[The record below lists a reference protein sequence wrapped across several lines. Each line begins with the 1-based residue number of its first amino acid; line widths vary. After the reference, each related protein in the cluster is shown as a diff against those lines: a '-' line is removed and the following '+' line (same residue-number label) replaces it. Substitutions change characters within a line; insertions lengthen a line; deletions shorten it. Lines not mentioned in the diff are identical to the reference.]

1 MRKLNDVTPNPL
13 ITESILIFGFST
25 LVFLISMFEY
35 QIVGAHEFN
44 LIDLTSIVIISALF
58 TSGIVTG
65 IFTAVTCVI
74 FTVIVNHITV
84 TSVIFN
90 IFITKIIFVLVMYAV
105 YLLLLPR
112 VKNREYTMYISIAVA
127 TSIKKIFTLLLIYI
141 DRGIFIEP
149 WYEHVISAG
158 VQIIIYIGLTY
169 LIFDRMKKS
178 FLEYNKQI
186 REMNKK

>member
-65 IFTAVTCVI
+65 IFTTITCVI

-84 TSVIFN
+84 PSVIFN

-149 WYEHVISAG
+149 WYEHVISTG

>member
-1 MRKLNDVTPNPL
+1 MRKLNDVAPNPL

-65 IFTAVTCVI
+65 IFTATTCVI

-84 TSVIFN
+84 PSVIFN

-149 WYEHVISAG
+149 WYEHVFSAG

-169 LIFDRMKKS
+169 LIFYRMKKS